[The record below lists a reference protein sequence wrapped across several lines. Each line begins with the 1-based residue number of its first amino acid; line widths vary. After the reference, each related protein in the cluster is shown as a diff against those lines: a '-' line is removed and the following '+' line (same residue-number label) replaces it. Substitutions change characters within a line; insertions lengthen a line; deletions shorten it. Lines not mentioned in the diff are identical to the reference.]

1 MNFYNIKTALRD
13 TFYGEP
19 RVLYGTRDLDARALA
34 SLSCGTK
41 RVRATNGRRY
51 WYLFV
56 KDINNRDVVRML
68 LRRNG
73 LRPEF
78 HMSSFYAEPQ
88 PAFRVQTSEL
98 NRFADLQDFTKL
110 IADAYSA
117 DDDKLVADM
126 ARYVDTIKTKLSE
139 SKVKSK

>member
-19 RVLYGTRDLDARALA
+19 TILYGTPRQDARALA
-34 SLSCGTK
+34 FLSCGTR
-41 RVRATNGRRY
+41 RVRALNGHHY

-56 KDINNRDVVRML
+56 KDIKDRNLVRFL

-73 LRPEF
+73 LRPEY
-78 HMSSFYAEPQ
+78 HMSEYYAEPQ
-88 PAFRVQTSEL
+88 PVFRVRMTEL
-98 NRFADLQDFTKL
+98 DKYPVLQDFTKQVS
-110 IADAYSA
+110 DAYSE
-117 DDDKLVADM
+117 DNRLVADM